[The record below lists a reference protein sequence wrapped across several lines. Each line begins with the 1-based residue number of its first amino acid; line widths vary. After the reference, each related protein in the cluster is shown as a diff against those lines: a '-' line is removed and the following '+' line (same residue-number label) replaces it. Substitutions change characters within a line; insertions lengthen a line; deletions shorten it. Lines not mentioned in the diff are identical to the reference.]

1 LSSHP
6 SGFRRSGLQ
15 QGTAGSFRFWLS
27 LAIGLLA
34 CFAWTQPAQ
43 ARVRALLI
51 GVSEYEHPALKAH
64 SLAGPRNDVTL
75 MWRRL
80 QDLNVAPEDI
90 TVLSDGIPEGPKF
103 PRVTAPPTLA
113 DIKGELKRLAEI
125 SKAEDTV
132 IFFFAGHGT
141 VQQSVPH
148 EGRPSTQALDQVLL
162 PRDAGEYDTETRM
175 ERNGLLHTELGELL
189 DELRAKGTFVW
200 AIVDA
205 CHAGYSTREITN
217 ARVRG
222 IEPEVLKIPLPSM
235 RGGAA
240 LDDVSPLRSLTDRK
254 RPGTIV
260 GFFAVDS
267 RTPTVEIPFPAEYE
281 QPLSGSGETRSIGYF
296 TYHLHRALGEQ
307 KAQSYGQL
315 SDLILAGMKRAEPSA
330 ARGLPVFDGDLEHP
344 FLDDG
349 RPALRR
355 GAELRGSEVHL
366 RAGSLHGFTV
376 GSGINLYREPAGETQ
391 IGTAIIEHS
400 EPLISTAK
408 LDVERGDRNPAVEEA
423 WAELTSPAIQLA
435 FRVGRPAKTQTDP
448 SIDTLL
454 ERAATL
460 ASTPGIKV
468 ELAASSDP
476 ALDAWAATDNG
487 EIVLFSKRSRAA
499 EGLALQ
505 PIARHS
511 LGASSEEL
519 SKRLGDDLWNLARAA
534 HLARIPGFATGAL
547 NRGALSIDARI
558 IPSRGNNTTGQDTC
572 APSSDGVVTLKPR
585 STQRVSDGE
594 IVCVLAANLQGRNI
608 KVAVLYVEVSGKV
621 LLLGKNASSDCWT
634 TVSQPGSAGTQ
645 TVAAMKIVTSEQ
657 GPGNKIRQLPLGLEY
672 VVVVAF
678 EFSEGTPPA
687 ICHLQQSGI
696 AAAEQRVRGGL
707 SGEAAALME
716 LLQPSYGSRSAG
728 ARSPRDQGQTSS
740 LVRTYEL
747 DVVN

>member
-1 LSSHP
+1 
-6 SGFRRSGLQ
+6 
-15 QGTAGSFRFWLS
+15 
-27 LAIGLLA
+27 
-34 CFAWTQPAQ
+34 
-43 ARVRALLI
+43 
-51 GVSEYEHPALKAH
+51 
-64 SLAGPRNDVTL
+64 
-75 MWRRL
+75 
-80 QDLNVAPEDI
+80 
-90 TVLSDGIPEGPKF
+90 
-103 PRVTAPPTLA
+103 
-113 DIKGELKRLAEI
+113 
-125 SKAEDTV
+125 
-132 IFFFAGHGT
+132 
-141 VQQSVPH
+141 
-148 EGRPSTQALDQVLL
+148 
-162 PRDAGEYDTETRM
+162 
-175 ERNGLLHTELGELL
+175 
-189 DELRAKGTFVW
+189 
-200 AIVDA
+200 
-205 CHAGYSTREITN
+205 
-217 ARVRG
+217 
-222 IEPEVLKIPLPSM
+222 
-235 RGGAA
+235 
-240 LDDVSPLRSLTDRK
+240 
-254 RPGTIV
+254 
-260 GFFAVDS
+260 
-267 RTPTVEIPFPAEYE
+267 
-281 QPLSGSGETRSIGYF
+281 
-296 TYHLHRALGEQ
+296 LHRALGEQ

-330 ARGLPVFDGDLEHP
+330 ARGLPVFDGDLEYP
-344 FLDDG
+344 FLDGG

-376 GSGINLYREPAGETQ
+376 GSGISLYREPTGEAQ

-454 ERAATL
+454 ERAAML

-499 EGLALQ
+499 EGSALQ
-505 PIARHS
+505 PIARHR

-678 EFSEGTPPA
+678 EFSEGKPPA

-696 AAAEQRVRGGL
+696 AAAELRTRGGL
-707 SGEAAALME
+707 SGEAAALMDF
-716 LLQPSYGSRSAG
+716 LQPSYGSRSAG